1 MRDKIKKLILQFIHF
16 SFVGVTCFAID
27 YCLMVLLKEVGG
39 IGYLVSSGISFTI
52 ATVINYFLS
61 SKFVFDHRT
70 KGRFDLIIF
79 VLLGAGGL
87 GINQI
92 LMWVLTEKAG
102 IIYLV
107 SKLISGILVSFYNF
121 VTRKLF
127 LERGKRH
134 EVAS

>member
-61 SKFVFDHRT
+61 SKFVFDHQT
-70 KGRFDLIIF
+70 KGRFDLIIRYCIENGIYDIMEINEILYEYGQP
-79 VLLGAGGL
+79 LL
-87 GINQI
+87 
-92 LMWVLTEKAG
+92 E
-102 IIYLV
+102 
-107 SKLISGILVSFYNF
+107 
-121 VTRKLF
+121 
-127 LERGKRH
+127 
-134 EVAS
+134 

>member
-39 IGYLVSSGISFTI
+39 IGYLVSSG
-52 ATVINYFLS
+52 
-61 SKFVFDHRT
+61 
-70 KGRFDLIIF
+70 
-79 VLLGAGGL
+79 
-87 GINQI
+87 NQI